1 MIGIN
6 NGRRMIRISQSV
18 TIPDSEIELN
28 AIRAQG
34 PGGQNVNKV
43 NSAIHLRFDVVASS
57 LPERVK
63 TKVLAL
69 RDKRLTSDGVIVIKA
84 NEHRTQMANKQAAIR
99 RLAAMIKDACAV
111 QKRRIATRPSK
122 GAMTRRLE
130 AKTNRSTIKAN
141 RRKPQI

>member
-1 MIGIN
+1 MIGIIN
-6 NGRRMIRISQSV
+6 ERRMIRLSQTV

-84 NEHRTQMANKQAAIR
+84 NEHRTQMANKQAATR
-99 RLAAMIKDACAV
+99 RLAAMITDACAV

-130 AKTNRSTIKAN
+130 AKTNRSKIKAN